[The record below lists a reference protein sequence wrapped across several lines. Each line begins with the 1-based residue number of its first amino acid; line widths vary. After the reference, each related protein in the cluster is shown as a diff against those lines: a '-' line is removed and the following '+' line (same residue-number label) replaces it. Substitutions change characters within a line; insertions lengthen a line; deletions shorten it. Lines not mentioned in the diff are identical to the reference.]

1 MGGLNTEK
9 ENLLVQFRTGKTTKS
24 GANSAR
30 RRTVVALTLIGLSL
44 LLFNASRSEIV
55 DNQTQV
61 LAGSENLALDIGI
74 GIDSAPQAPAL
85 SLTRFSPTRVDPN
98 GPVATRGQWVDPQS
112 SGAPWET
119 INSTANGLLT
129 FRGNPTRTFHGQGEV
144 GSTISE
150 KWSAE
155 IGCANSPVAGI
166 DKVWCGSGWTGQPLV
181 IPSPQQPNDSWVV
194 VGGYNRALN
203 FFDPDTG
210 EEVFGKYETGD
221 IIKGTPTADPDGFP
235 LIYTGSRDDHFH
247 IVALDQEEPVALWK
261 IEPEQVRSTMW
272 NNDWD
277 SSALVIDDY
286 LFIGGE
292 NSRFYIVKL
301 NRSFDE
307 DGNVAV
313 DPQEVFSTPSWD
325 SELLDNIGDQEVSIE
340 NSVAI
345 SDNTVYFANSGGL
358 VQGWDIEGL
367 ERGVQPTRSFRYWVG
382 DDVDASLV
390 IDDDGHLYLGA
401 QYQRQTQR
409 SDERGQIFKLDPEN
423 TQDPVVWSRKVETG
437 DETGVWATPALY
449 EDLVIIP
456 TSDGRV
462 LGLNQDNGATA
473 WELDH
478 GTTIWS
484 SPVVVDDHLIQADCN
499 GDISS
504 YSLNGDAPERIW
516 RHTVTNGDCI
526 ESTPAFWNGSIYVG
540 ARNGDFYALA
550 TS

>member
-1 MGGLNTEK
+1 MGGANPEMQTPFVK
-9 ENLLVQFRTGKTTKS
+9 FRSNKTSKS
-24 GANSAR
+24 ASNSTR
-30 RRTVVALTLIGLSL
+30 RRTVIALTLVCISL
-44 LLFNASRSEIV
+44 LLFNGSRSEITH
-55 DNQTQV
+55 NQTLV
-61 LAGSENLALDIGI
+61 LAGPEALTLETDIG
-74 GIDSAPQAPAL
+74 SNVESPAL
-85 SLTRFSPTRVDPN
+85 ALTRFSPTRTDSN
-98 GPVATRGQWVDPQS
+98 GPVATRGQWVDPES
-112 SGAPWET
+112 SGNPWQS
-119 INSTANGLLT
+119 INPEAVGLLT
-129 FRGNPTRTFHGQGEV
+129 FRGNPTRTFHGQGDV
-144 GSTISE
+144 GSTVSN
-150 KWSAE
+150 KWSAD
-155 IGCANSPVAGI
+155 IGCSNSPVAGV

-181 IPSPQQPNDSWVV
+181 IPSPQNADASWVV

-247 IVALDQEEPVALWK
+247 VVALDRDEPEALWK
-261 IEPEQVRSTMW
+261 IEPEEVRSTLW

-307 DGNVAV
+307 NGRVQVN
-313 DPQEVFSTPSWD
+313 PQEVFSTPSWD
-325 SELLDNIGDQEVSIE
+325 SDLLDDIGDSEVSIE

-367 ERGVQPTRSFRYWVG
+367 ERGVQPTQEFRYWVG
-382 DDVDASLV
+382 DDVDASIV

-401 QYQRQTQR
+401 QYQRQTRR
-409 SDERGQIFKLDPEN
+409 SNNLGQLFKLNPDNEDN
-423 TQDPVVWSRKVETG
+423 PVVWSREVQTG
-437 DETGVWATPALY
+437 DESGVWATPALH
-449 EDLVIIP
+449 EDLVIVS
-456 TSDGRV
+456 TSDGRI
-462 LGLNQDNGATA
+462 LGLDQDSGETI

-478 GTTIWS
+478 DTTIWS
-484 SPVVVDDHLIQADCN
+484 SPVVVDDHLLQADCN
-499 GDISS
+499 GQISA
-504 YSLNGDAPERIW
+504 YSLGDGDPEIIW
-516 RHTVTNGDCI
+516 RHDVAEGVCI
-526 ESTPAFWNGSIYVG
+526 ESTPAFWAGSVYVG
-540 ARNGDFYALA
+540 ARNGDFYALE